1 MPRLLTEKRVLL
13 KSNDGE
19 SKNYGSNEL
28 DSETIEE
35 EVLALEEY
43 VGGFEQHIKWIKGL
57 NDDLKELEKKKCNI
71 DKFVKEYNI
80 TELNNTRESIDE
92 PLLQHAVA
100 RKNTFDICVFQL
112 NVSLLNNLHSAGAP
126 T

>member
-1 MPRLLTEKRVLL
+1 MEKRVLL

-19 SKNYGSNEL
+19 SKNYGSNKL
-28 DSETIEE
+28 DSKTTEE

-80 TELNNTRESIDE
+80 TESTLDNELNNTLESINDVYCNTLWRE
-92 PLLQHAVA
+92 KILL
-100 RKNTFDICVFQL
+100 TF
-112 NVSLLNNLHSAGAP
+112 VSFN
-126 T
+126 